1 MTLEGGSR
9 VEGDFFIDC
18 TGFRSL
24 LLGQTLGVGSATGR
38 TISRAIAHLRCP
50 ARVSDD
56 FRPYTQSMARKAGWQ
71 WRIPLQHRTG
81 NGHVYCSSQ
90 ISNDEAAALLLA
102 NLDGEALD
110 DPRPLRFTAGMR
122 EQVWSH
128 NVVALGLAAGF
139 MEPLESTSIHL
150 VQSSIA
156 RLLTFLPQASPGS
169 KARDK
174 FNRMT
179 ATEWEQIRDF
189 IVLHYKANRR
199 MGEPFWDQVRNM
211 PIPDTLAEKIAL
223 FEESAI
229 IVREDNELFTE
240 EGWGQVMIGQGIEP
254 RSFSPLAAALPRED
268 LANYLAKL
276 GIDVP

>member
-1 MTLEGGSR
+1 
-9 VEGDFFIDC
+9 
-18 TGFRSL
+18 
-24 LLGQTLGVGSATGR
+24 
-38 TISRAIAHLRCP
+38 
-50 ARVSDD
+50 
-56 FRPYTQSMARKAGWQ
+56 
-71 WRIPLQHRTG
+71 
-81 NGHVYCSSQ
+81 
-90 ISNDEAAALLLA
+90 
-102 NLDGEALD
+102 
-110 DPRPLRFTAGMR
+110 MR

-156 RLLTFLPQASPGS
+156 RLLTFLPQASSGS

-211 PIPDTLAEKIAL
+211 QIPDTLAEKIAL
-223 FEESAI
+223 FEE
-229 IVREDNELFTE
+229 VRDH
-240 EGWGQVMIGQGIEP
+240 
-254 RSFSPLAAALPRED
+254 RS
-268 LANYLAKL
+268 
-276 GIDVP
+276 